1 MRPKLLK
8 RLSLDRLMDLKVD
21 YAFKQLFG
29 SEKNK
34 EITVVFLNAV
44 LQRNEH
50 HRIKE
55 ISFANVEKS
64 ADYEEDKESRLDIVA
79 VTDAN
84 EWINIEI
91 QFTNKYDMVKRSLY
105 YWSGLYQ
112 KQLTRRM
119 SYTRLQPVIAINIM
133 NFDLFKEMGRFHTSY
148 RLYEDHDKT
157 LLTDVMEFHFLEMP
171 KLLRDWKENKL
182 DPWNDTLAR
191 WLLLL
196 GIVDHRKNKVYED
209 IYKELEEIAM
219 EDENLRNAFQDWETL
234 SASQEEWLAYEGR
247 LKRVLD
253 DESARIDMENLEKE
267 ARKARQEGE
276 KARQEGEK
284 EGRQEGRQLGRQEE
298 VVESTIMFLKV
309 KFPEYSMDAVS
320 EKMKAIENLESLK
333 KLQQEL
339 AQAKTWTEVE
349 ELLEM

>member
-8 RLSLDRLMDLKVD
+8 RVSLDRLMDLKVD

-55 ISFANVEKS
+55 IAFANVENA

-91 QFTNKYDMVKRSLY
+91 QFSNKYDMVKRSLY

-119 SYTRLQPVIAINIM
+119 SYTQLQPVIAINIM
-133 NFDLFKEMGRFHTSY
+133 NFDLFKEMDRFHTSY
-148 RLYEDHDKT
+148 RLYEDHDHT

-171 KLLRDWKENKL
+171 KLIRAWKEDKL
-182 DPWNDTLAR
+182 DPWNDMLAR

-209 IYKELEEIAM
+209 IYKKLEEIAM
-219 EDENLRNAFQDWETL
+219 EDETLRNAFQDWETL

-253 DESARIDMENLEKE
+253 DESARIDSEIREKE
-267 ARKARQEGE
+267 ARK
-276 KARQEGEK
+276 EGEK
-284 EGRQEGRQLGRQEE
+284 EGRQEGHKEGRHEGRQEE
-298 VVESTIMFLKV
+298 IAESTIMFLKA
-309 KFPEYSMDAVS
+309 KFPGHSMDVIS
-320 EKMKAIENLESLK
+320 NKMKTVESLESMK
-333 KLQQEL
+333 KLQKDL
-339 AQAKTWTEVE
+339 VQAETWTEVK
-349 ELLEM
+349 ELLE